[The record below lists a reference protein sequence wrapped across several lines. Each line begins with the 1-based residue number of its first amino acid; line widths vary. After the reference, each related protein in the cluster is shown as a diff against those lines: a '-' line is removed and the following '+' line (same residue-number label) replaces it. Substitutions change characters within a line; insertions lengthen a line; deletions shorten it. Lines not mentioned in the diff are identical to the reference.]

1 VVGFTR
7 DTAAH
12 ITAHLDLTVR
22 YVVREQCKAG
32 LPLRVVS
39 INLLSHYKA
48 TGEPEMMERQLAS
61 FQEVIRRLN
70 GKHLGRQL
78 VLKMLLDDLI

>member
-1 VVGFTR
+1 
-7 DTAAH
+7 
-12 ITAHLDLTVR
+12 
-22 YVVREQCKAG
+22 
-32 LPLRVVS
+32 VS

-78 VLKMLLDDLI
+78 VLKILLDDLI